1 MSTAPGALGPAAQ
14 AWKELVE
21 SREAQSTGARQP
33 RYWDRRAS
41 GFAFTSAWGKSGRG
55 DPFLDFLEPWIS
67 PTKTVLDV
75 GAGAGRQAGPL
86 AERVEWVTAVEP
98 SEGMRALIPTHDNM
112 TVIASTWAEAEPQKA
127 DLVICSHVLYGVA
140 EPVPFV
146 EKLERAARER
156 VFVVMRD
163 REMLAPGEQ
172 LYAVLTGRPR
182 TRMPQLYDAFNLV
195 RSLGRDVDV
204 ETFEYE
210 VHNVYADLEE
220 AVAESRHRL
229 GAAWREDEGRAWL
242 QANLRAEQD
251 GKLAYGGQMVAGVVH
266 WPPRS

>member
-1 MSTAPGALGPAAQ
+1 MALDPLTDFDWPAH
-14 AWKELVE
+14 WRRLVE
-21 SREAQSTGARQP
+21 AREREVPVDVTGDFWAPIAPRLRYDPAEAANDPVLKVMAPYLDSR
-33 RYWDRRAS
+33 
-41 GFAFTSAWGKSGRG
+41 
-55 DPFLDFLEPWIS
+55 
-67 PTKTVLDV
+67 KTAIDA
-75 GAGAGRQAGPL
+75 GAGAGRHTIPL
-86 AERVEWVTAVEP
+86 AERLDWVTAVEP
-98 SEGMRALIPTHDNM
+98 SEAMRALIPPRDNL
-112 TVIASTWAEAEPQKA
+112 TVVAGTWQDAEVAAA
-127 DLVICSHVLYGVA
+127 DLVLCAHVLYFVPD
-140 EPVPFV
+140 PVPFI
-146 EKLERAARER
+146 EKLDAAARER